1 MGPFPADPVTMMSRV
16 KRGASEWLGGMW
28 WCGGNERGTSW
39 KTGITRAV
47 MGRGERKY
55 YIGGGEGGR
64 HTVDRR
70 PHTRAQRWKHRGRG
84 CLVCVRGTSR
94 WCWPK
99 LGWRIGRACVPRA
112 DGRTTGW
119 K

>member
-55 YIGGGEGGR
+55 YIGGGRGVGTRSIAAHIHGPSGGNIGAEG
-64 HTVDRR
+64 
-70 PHTRAQRWKHRGRG
+70 AW
-84 CLVCVRGTSR
+84 CV
-94 WCWPK
+94 
-99 LGWRIGRACVPRA
+99 
-112 DGRTTGW
+112 
-119 K
+119 